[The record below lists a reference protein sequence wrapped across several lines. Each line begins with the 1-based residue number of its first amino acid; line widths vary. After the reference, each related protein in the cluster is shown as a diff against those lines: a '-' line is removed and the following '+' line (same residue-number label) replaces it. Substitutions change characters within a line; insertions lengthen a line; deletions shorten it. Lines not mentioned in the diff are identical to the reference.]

1 VIRAPAQR
9 VWAVLVD
16 PLRSPDW
23 EAGLVAMEDVSGPLD
38 DPGASCTQIM
48 SFRRATFD
56 AELEVTEADAPR
68 HRTVRTQPPLTRS
81 ALRREVLVET
91 DRGTELT
98 FELSYDR
105 RGGPLGMLLDVAI
118 TRPRL
123 AMMLRESLRHL
134 RRLVESD

>member
-16 PLRSPDW
+16 PLQSPDW
-23 EAGLVAMEDVSGPLD
+23 EAGVVAMEDVSGPLD
-38 DPGASCTQIM
+38 DAGSSCTQIM

-56 AELEVTEADAPR
+56 AALEVTEADAPR
-68 HRTVRTQPPLTRS
+68 HRTMRTQPPLTRS
-81 ALRREVLVET
+81 ALRRDVLVET

-105 RGGPLGMLLDVAI
+105 RGGPLGMLLDVTI

-123 AMMLRESLRHL
+123 AMMLRESLRNL
-134 RRLVESD
+134 RRLAESD